1 MITHDQNDN
10 ELEVDDRR
18 EIERLKLIEQSIRT
32 KVQMLCEY
40 HSEVNRQIMYLE
52 KNYENLQGG
61 SLLGDIQSQIQLQ
74 NTNKLTKNGSNVYND
89 NITNNYN
96 YYQDKNDGGNI
107 FQEDEEEYFE
117 EEQDEEDQN
126 ELNLSKQN
134 DRSLF
139 QNEIIDKNHL
149 LVDMSQMF
157 PKLMKPRQQNIQK
170 DEPKKKRIST
180 LLQTKK
186 MYPFKKMKP
195 LPNDEPGIVCQKLA
209 MKDKYEKFLKKLKQ
223 EMPYYISDY
232 GQIRYPI
239 YVKKKVAFFCRYIS
253 RTKLVEDTRIG
264 AEAVAKWV
272 KVYCDYMDDKLENG
286 EPNETFEEYVKQ
298 KQTKSAYIIKKKQLN
313 CQPNLNQAILKQV
326 QPASWQNQENHKK
339 VDNQKNKYNFKM
351 S

>member
-1 MITHDQNDN
+1 MIPKDQN
-10 ELEVDDRR
+10 EQEMDRR

-40 HSEVNRQIMYLE
+40 HSEVSRQIMHLE
-52 KNYENLQGG
+52 KDYETQKGG
-61 SLLGDIQSQIQLQ
+61 SLLGCIQSQIQQ
-74 NTNKLTKNGSNVYND
+74 QDMNKLTYNGENSYTNK
-89 NITNNYN
+89 INNYN
-96 YYQDKNDGGNI
+96 YYQDKNV
-107 FQEDEEEYFE
+107 EENAFE
-117 EEQDEEDQN
+117 EDADDECYQEEDDEEEDQN
-126 ELNLSKQN
+126 ELNLSGQN
-134 DRSLF
+134 DRNLF
-139 QNEIIDKNHL
+139 QSERVDRNHKL
-149 LVDMSQMF
+149 ADMSQMF

-170 DEPKKKRIST
+170 DEPKKKRMST
-180 LLQTKK
+180 LLQSKK
-186 MYPFKKMKP
+186 IYPFKKMKP
-195 LPNDEPGIVCQKLA
+195 LPNDEPGIVCQKLI

-253 RTKLVEDTRIG
+253 RSKLVEDSRIG

-286 EPNETFEEYVKQ
+286 EPHETFEEYIKQ

-326 QPASWQNQENHKK
+326 QPVGWQNQENYKK
-339 VDNQKNKYNFKM
+339 VDNQKNNYKFKM